1 MMPMKR
7 NRQCRR
13 HDREATCQPMSPG
26 RRTVFLIGWVLILAM
41 VAWGTAAHGGDLD
54 DVLKAGK
61 LRHLA
66 IPYANF
72 VSNQGVGGLDVELM
86 QRFAAH
92 LKVDYEYVKSCWA
105 TIIADLTGKTVRPRG
120 DDVMVTGSSEVRGD
134 VIATGFT
141 VLPWRTKI
149 VDFATA
155 SFPTGVWL
163 IARADSNLQPVT
175 PSGSIQRDIEL
186 AKAELQNHSVL
197 ALKDSCL
204 DPGLYQL
211 EKTGA
216 TIQLLDPQRDLDE
229 MIPLVIARTVDS
241 TLMDVPVALVA
252 LEKWPGEIKV
262 VGPISTQQEM
272 APAFAKSSPRLRAAF
287 EAFFKSL
294 KADGTYQEMV
304 ARYYPTVFTYYPD
317 FF

>member
-1 MMPMKR
+1 MMMKL
-7 NRQCRR
+7 NQQCRR
-13 HDREATCQPMSPG
+13 HYLAVIFPLRELG
-26 RRTVFLIGWVLILAM
+26 FRTILIFSWLLILVL
-41 VAWGTAAHGGDLD
+41 VAWCAAAQGGDLD

-72 VSNQGVGGLDVELM
+72 VTSQGQGGLDVELM
-86 QRFAAH
+86 QKFASH
-92 LKVDYEYVKSCWA
+92 LKVDYEYVQSSWA
-105 TIIADLTGKTVRPRG
+105 NIIADLTGMTVRPQG
-120 DDVMVTGSSEVRGD
+120 DDVVVTGSSAVRGD

-141 VLPWRTKI
+141 VLPWRTKM

-175 PSGSIQRDIEL
+175 PSGSIQKDIEMVK
-186 AKAELQNHSVL
+186 AKLRNHSVL

-216 TIQLLDPQRDLDE
+216 AIQLLGPQRGLDE
-229 MIPLVIARTVDS
+229 MIPLVIARTADA

-252 LEKWPGEIKV
+252 LERWPGEIKV
-262 VGPISTQQEM
+262 LGPVSAQQEM
-272 APAFAKSSPRLRAAF
+272 APAFAKSSPRLKAAF
-287 EAFFKSL
+287 ETFFEGI
-294 KADGTYQEMV
+294 KAEGVYQKMV
-304 ARYYPTVFTYYPD
+304 AQYYPTVFTYYPD

>member
-1 MMPMKR
+1 MMMKLSQ
-7 NRQCRR
+7 QCCR
-13 HDREATCQPMSPG
+13 HYLSATFPIMALG
-26 RRTVFLIGWVLILAM
+26 FRMIFLFAWMLILIF
-41 VAWGTAAHGGDLD
+41 VAWCAAAQGGDLNE
-54 DVLKAGK
+54 VLKAGK

-72 VSNQGVGGLDVELM
+72 VTNQGQGGLDVELM
-86 QRFAAH
+86 QKFASH
-92 LKVDYEYVKSCWA
+92 LNVDYEYVESSWA
-105 TIIADLTGKTVRPRG
+105 DIIADLTGMAVRPQG
-120 DDVMVTGSSEVRGD
+120 DDVVVTGSSAVRGD

-141 VLPWRTKI
+141 VLPWRAKM

-163 IARADSNLQPVT
+163 IARADSNMHPVK
-175 PSGSIQRDIEL
+175 PSGSIQKDIEMVK
-186 AKAELQNHSVL
+186 AKLRNHSVL

-216 TIQLLDPQRDLDE
+216 AVQLLSPQSSLDE
-229 MIPLVIARTVDS
+229 MIPLVIARTVDT

-252 LEKWPGEIKV
+252 LERWPGEIKV
-262 VGPISTQQEM
+262 LGPISAQQEM
-272 APAFAKSSPRLRAAF
+272 APAFAKSSPRLKAAF
-287 EAFFKSL
+287 ETFFKGI
-294 KADGTYQEMV
+294 KADGIYQKMV
-304 ARYYPTVFTYYPD
+304 AQYYPTVFTYYPD